1 MSETDWFAD
10 RKYIIHCI
18 YFKENITTKT
28 TIYLKNSN
36 ENNRPGILTV
46 PSTAQ
51 PDYVD
56 VF

>member
-46 PSTAQ
+46 PSTAR